1 MDKKK
6 LQLGETIRIYNSNEL
21 SENFHES
28 QLEDFNESQDEILV
42 TCPIVQTEYVM
53 ISIGRKVRI
62 EYLRGDSGI
71 YMFDAVVSDHVMEN
85 NVKCLKIK
93 RLGEIKKIQIRKH
106 YRLRDEWEL
115 IRYDEHTGEEETVL
129 TINIS
134 GGGLKFYT
142 NQFYNIEDNVN
153 FSMNEEKFA
162 IKLKGRVV
170 RCVENKTEKH
180 SEYEYVVC
188 AEFVDLGRYEKE
200 HLIQHIFERQRIL
213 RKKRVKNERGEDY
226 SDYAYR
232 FGVRNKGR
240 QFKYAKLGTKA
251 RRIP

>member
-6 LQLGETIRIYNSNEL
+6 LQLGETIRIYNSNEM

-28 QLEDFNESQDEILV
+28 QLEDFNEAQDEIVV
-42 TCPIVQTEYVM
+42 TCPIVQTEYVI
-53 ISIGRKVRI
+53 ISIGRQVRI
-62 EYLRGDSGI
+62 EYLRGDSGM
-71 YMFDAVVSDHVMEN
+71 YMFEAVVTDHIMEN

-93 RLGEIKKIQIRKH
+93 RIGEIKKIQIRKH
-106 YRLRDEWEL
+106 FRLKDEWEL
-115 IRYDEHTGEEETVL
+115 VRRGEDGEDDETVI

-142 NQFYNIEDNVN
+142 NKFYQIEDVIK

-170 RCVENKTEKH
+170 RCTENNTEKH
-180 SEYEYVVC
+180 QEYAYVVC
-188 AEFVDLGRYEKE
+188 AEFLELGRFEKE

-213 RKKRVKNERGEDY
+213 RNKIVKNERGEDD

-232 FGVRNKGR
+232 FGVRHKR
-240 QFKYAKLGTKA
+240 RRFKYAKLGTKA